1 MVQFAGTHRSPDT
14 AKLSA
19 DAHQGNVQNRG
30 EGVPA
35 RRISKPLAE
44 AEEGMAPRVDTLGI
58 SSLASHMDSEKT
70 SGPGNH
76 IGVTG
81 LVWALLCL
89 RVIVGAVPIL
99 ERQRYDVL
107 FIYYQPMA
115 LMLVMLWLWG
125 ANLYVWARWRLHPS
139 PLFVFDLDDVRT
151 HLTYTQAF
159 WVAAFLTVLLLTNL
173 AIYSFC
179 AAIGLDQVA
188 TCMIVL
194 LYAVPPVLLVM
205 PFDVLHRRSRFFFL
219 TTLRRIV
226 FPLQPIL
233 FADFFLADILTSLSK
248 AISDSERALCSM
260 VTAPILE
267 ADISPHSICGSSSW
281 HIPFWLAWPY
291 IARLLQCLRQYYDTK
306 DRAALGNALKYSTAF
321 PVIVMSAMKYHVSA
335 EEWVSTYQQLWLFC
349 SLVNTC
355 YSFYWDVVFDWD
367 FTLFSGRSC
376 FGVKH
381 TGLRNELLYS
391 IGEQSNVGLYYW
403 LIISNLCLRIT
414 WTHKL
419 SSHLRHHRMTTV
431 VVSVFEMLRR
441 FQWTFVR
448 VEKTYLA
455 MCKSHRLEIERV
467 SVP

>member
-1 MVQFAGTHRSPDT
+1 
-14 AKLSA
+14 
-19 DAHQGNVQNRG
+19 
-30 EGVPA
+30 
-35 RRISKPLAE
+35 
-44 AEEGMAPRVDTLGI
+44 MAPRVDTLGI

-179 AAIGLDQVA
+179 AAIGLDQV
-188 TCMIVL
+188 L

-226 FPLQPIL
+226 FP
-233 FADFFLADILTSLSK
+233 
-248 AISDSERALCSM
+248 
-260 VTAPILE
+260 
-267 ADISPHSICGSSSW
+267 
-281 HIPFWLAWPY
+281 
-291 IARLLQCLRQYYDTK
+291 LQCLRQYYDTK

-335 EEWVSTYQQLWLFC
+335 EAQPLSLLKGAAAVVHLLQEWVSTYQQLWLFC

-403 LIISNLCLRIT
+403 
-414 WTHKL
+414 
-419 SSHLRHHRMTTV
+419 
-431 VVSVFEMLRR
+431 
-441 FQWTFVR
+441 
-448 VEKTYLA
+448 
-455 MCKSHRLEIERV
+455 
-467 SVP
+467 